1 MPIQSTIS
9 AGCKAI
15 DAARASL
22 PAITLGT
29 ARADQLVTWLTNHA
43 QAYAR
48 AVDADHRENALH
60 YRERM
65 DAVAEEI
72 CFRMT
77 ARNSGRAVA

>member
-1 MPIQSTIS
+1 MPYQTTIS
-9 AGCKAI
+9 AGCEAI

-22 PAITLGT
+22 PVLSNAT
-29 ARADQLVTWLTNHA
+29 ARPDQLVTWLTNHA

-48 AVDADHRENALH
+48 AVDADHRDNALH

-65 DAVAEEI
+65 DSVAEEI
-72 CFRMT
+72 LFRMT